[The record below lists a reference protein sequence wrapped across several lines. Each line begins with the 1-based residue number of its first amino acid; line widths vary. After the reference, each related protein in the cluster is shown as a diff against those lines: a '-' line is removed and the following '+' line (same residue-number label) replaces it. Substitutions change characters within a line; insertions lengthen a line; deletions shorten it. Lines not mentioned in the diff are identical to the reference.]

1 MLSPASTSSAAH
13 DLAHRRLV
21 VLGILAAIGG
31 ATLLSVNDLAI
42 KFLSGGYPLHEV
54 ILTRAFIAFAFILG
68 FIAVSGQSFRLL
80 KTRRPWMHLS
90 RVMIVMVSNVTYF
103 LGLAA
108 LPLANAQAIGFA
120 SPLILTVLS
129 VVILREKVGLHRWGA
144 VVVGLLGVLIMLR
157 PEGAGSVRPAAVL
170 VLISAFCYAITQ
182 TMTRMMRETE
192 SAVTINAYTQIGF
205 LIVSLCMGLWAGDGH
220 LSGSAD
226 PSLAFLFRVWTWPP
240 AADWPYFLAT
250 GLAVA
255 AGGMLM
261 GHAYRTVEAALVA
274 PFEYT
279 SMPLAILWGL
289 LFFGTFPDLQ
299 GWIGIVL
306 ICGAGLY
313 TLWRET
319 VRRQGYAH

>member
-1 MLSPASTSSAAH
+1 M
-13 DLAHRRLV
+13 
-21 VLGILAAIGG
+21 
-31 ATLLSVNDLAI
+31 
-42 KFLSGGYPLHEV
+42 
-54 ILTRAFIAFAFILG
+54 G
-68 FIAVSGQSFRLL
+68 F
-80 KTRRPWMHLS
+80 
-90 RVMIVMVSNVTYF
+90 
-103 LGLAA
+103 
-108 LPLANAQAIGFA
+108 
-120 SPLILTVLS
+120 
-129 VVILREKVGLHRWGA
+129 
-144 VVVGLLGVLIMLR
+144 
-157 PEGAGSVRPAAVL
+157 
-170 VLISAFCYAITQ
+170 
-182 TMTRMMRETE
+182 
-192 SAVTINAYTQIGF
+192 
-205 LIVSLCMGLWAGDGH
+205 WAGDGH

-240 AADWPYFLAT
+240 ASDWPYFLAT

-261 GHAYRTVEAALVA
+261 GQAYRMNETALVA

-319 VRRQGYAH
+319 VRRQTNAH